1 MDDDLLNLN
10 SIHKTWLFCPMCN
23 KTIPEIFISTSSKNK
38 TLIDIKCYCINSQ
51 SNYGEYSITIDP
63 DTYLD
68 YCIKMSNARSLEN
81 KSKIIYCFIC
91 DKWLNN
97 EEFNLHRKFTFTYP
111 HIFAECKLNIGVI
124 CEDKCTHHPNVNSPS
139 KYFCVTHGK
148 HICTTCNEKY
158 HSVNRNCFVYS
169 LKDKK
174 CQVNEFYKNK
184 IMKEDTQSN
193 QYNIIQKNMR
203 DYLFKQIVY
212 NKNVNISDSIRK
224 ILEILFRTY
233 FLISE
238 KHYPN
243 YNLAQSIINLD
254 LNNLFTNTANA
265 VLNENTQLIQ
275 NVHSINYVQTMNFF
289 PSKYNVVGNSNIF
302 VLKSNKSKYDQ
313 FLYYHNNNFYIGE
326 IKVLNENISKTK
338 QQNGES
344 TLCTDELLQQNND
357 DVNNNNNNNKN
368 YILKITNPKSINK
381 GTISTQH
388 IKILSQNRL
397 AIIYSKTSGNSNK
410 EVHLNVYYPEYSK
423 ETSTITNY
431 KLSEDNKVSSKKLSN
446 NFNNFIGICDYTYPS
461 NTEFQHENETRFFY
475 FGNQISY
482 IISEYKEPIIREKIT
497 TFTDVFELRN
507 NSLDFYE
514 KLENVSKALLI
525 EMPDKEGLKTNRW
538 KNFHHFIPFPIQ
550 KSEFGQILMAGDF
563 LKEPK
568 DTLYLTIENTET
580 TSNIL
585 AFLIEPQS
593 TDVKFYNVTKT
604 KSKSIIS
611 FSYLHK
617 EYIALG
623 SNDGVLEIYR
633 IKFQFTNNDQKI
645 CTSQQDDKCI
655 TTCHK
660 NGVHSINVINDRFF
674 ITGGGNGEFVIW
686 NINNFNMMNV
696 VYDNERNKFPINKVI
711 GFNCPFG
718 LNTLVSCFNGKGIAF
733 WISQSDVEENER

>member
-1 MDDDLLNLN
+1 
-10 SIHKTWLFCPMCN
+10 
-23 KTIPEIFISTSSKNK
+23 
-38 TLIDIKCYCINSQ
+38 
-51 SNYGEYSITIDP
+51 
-63 DTYLD
+63 
-68 YCIKMSNARSLEN
+68 
-81 KSKIIYCFIC
+81 
-91 DKWLNN
+91 
-97 EEFNLHRKFTFTYP
+97 
-111 HIFAECKLNIGVI
+111 
-124 CEDKCTHHPNVNSPS
+124 
-139 KYFCVTHGK
+139 
-148 HICTTCNEKY
+148 
-158 HSVNRNCFVYS
+158 
-169 LKDKK
+169 
-174 CQVNEFYKNK
+174 
-184 IMKEDTQSN
+184 
-193 QYNIIQKNMR
+193 
-203 DYLFKQIVY
+203 
-212 NKNVNISDSIRK
+212 
-224 ILEILFRTY
+224 
-233 FLISE
+233 
-238 KHYPN
+238 
-243 YNLAQSIINLD
+243 LD

-344 TLCTDELLQQNND
+344 TLCIDELPQQNND
-357 DVNNNNNNNKN
+357 DVNNNNKN

-388 IKILSQNRL
+388 IKILSKNRL

-423 ETSTITNY
+423 ETSTIINY
-431 KLSEDNKVSSKKLSN
+431 KLSKDNKVSSKKLSN

-497 TFTDVFELRN
+497 TFTEVFEQQD
-507 NSLDFYE
+507 NSLDFYK

-550 KSEFGQILMAGDF
+550 KSEFGQILMSGDF

-645 CTSQQDDKCI
+645 CTNQQDDKCI

>member
-10 SIHKTWLFCPMCN
+10 SIHKTWLICPMCN
-23 KTIPEIFISTSSKNK
+23 KTIPEIFISTSSKDK
-38 TLIDIKCYCINSQ
+38 TLIDIKCYCINSHL
-51 SNYGEYSITIDP
+51 NYREYSLTIDP

-81 KSKIIYCFIC
+81 KSKRIYCFIC
-91 DKWLNN
+91 DKWLNDK
-97 EEFNLHRKFTFTYP
+97 EFNLHRKITFTYP

-148 HICTTCNEKY
+148 HICTTCSEKY
-158 HSVNRNCFVYS
+158 HSINDNCFVYS

-184 IMKEDTQSN
+184 IMMKDTQSN

-203 DYLFKQIVY
+203 DYLFEQIVY
-212 NKNVNISDSIRK
+212 NKNINISDSIRK

-254 LNNLFTNTANA
+254 LNNLFTNTDNA
-265 VLNENTQLIQ
+265 FLNENTQLIQ

-289 PSKYNVVGNSNIF
+289 PSKYSVVSNSNIF
-302 VLKSNKSKYDQ
+302 VLKLNKTKYDQ
-313 FLYYHNNNFYIGE
+313 FLYYHKDNFYIGE
-326 IKVLNENISKTK
+326 VKVLNENISKAK

-344 TLCTDELLQQNND
+344 TLCVDELLQQNND
-357 DVNNNNNNNKN
+357 DVNNNNKKN
-368 YILKITNPKSINK
+368 YILKITNPKL
-381 GTISTQH
+381 TISTQH
-388 IKILSQNRL
+388 IKILSKNRL

-410 EVHLNVYYPEYSK
+410 EVHLNVYHPKYSK
-423 ETSTITNY
+423 ETSTIINY
-431 KLSEDNKVSSKKLSN
+431 KLSKDNKVSSIKLSN

-461 NTEFQHENETRFFY
+461 NIEFQHENETTFFY
-475 FGNQISY
+475 FGDQISY
-482 IISEYKEPIIREKIT
+482 IISEHKEPIIKEKIT
-497 TFTDVFELRN
+497 TFNDVFAKNELQN
-507 NSLDFYE
+507 NSSDL
-514 KLENVSKALLI
+514 SKRK
-525 EMPDKEGLKTNRW
+525 EMPDKEDLKTNRW

-550 KSEFGQILMAGDF
+550 KSEFNHLLIAGDF
-563 LKEPK
+563 LKELK

-585 AFLIEPQS
+585 AFLIDLQS
-593 TDVKFYNVTKT
+593 TEVKFYNVTKT

-623 SNDGVLEIYR
+623 SSDGVLEIYR
-633 IKFQFTNNDQKI
+633 IKFQLTNNDQKI
-645 CTSQQDDKCI
+645 CTNQQDDKCI

-660 NGVHSINVINDRFF
+660 NGVHSINVINDKFF
-674 ITGGGNGEFVIW
+674 ITGGGNGEFVVW
-686 NINNFNMMNV
+686 NIINFNMMNV
-696 VYDNERNKFPINKVI
+696 VYDNERNRFPINKVI

-718 LNTLVSCFNGKGIAF
+718 ENTLVSCFNRKGIAF
-733 WISQSDVEENER
+733 WISQSDVEDNER

>member
-51 SNYGEYSITIDP
+51 SNYEEYSITIDP

-344 TLCTDELLQQNND
+344 TLCIDELPQQNND
-357 DVNNNNNNNKN
+357 DVNNNNNKKN

-423 ETSTITNY
+423 ETSTIINY
-431 KLSEDNKVSSKKLSN
+431 KLSKDNKVSSKKLSN
-446 NFNNFIGICDYTYPS
+446 NFHNFIGICDYTYPS
-461 NTEFQHENETRFFY
+461 NIEFQHENETRFFY

-482 IISEYKEPIIREKIT
+482 IISEYNEPIIREKIT
-497 TFTDVFELRN
+497 TFIDVFELGN

-525 EMPDKEGLKTNRW
+525 EMPNKEGLKTNRW